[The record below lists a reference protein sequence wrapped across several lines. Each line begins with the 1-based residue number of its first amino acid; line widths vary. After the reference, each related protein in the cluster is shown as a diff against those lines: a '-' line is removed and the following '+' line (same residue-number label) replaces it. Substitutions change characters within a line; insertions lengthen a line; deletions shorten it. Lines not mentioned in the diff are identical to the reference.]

1 MKRNTR
7 TTWPS
12 LASIEQAGLSERPGL
27 AALAYHPVTAIDART
42 IDALKAQRSL
52 IIRLVVRRPLRS
64 QDLCALK
71 LHQNLWCAN
80 GRWTIEFRTA
90 EREWGQLR
98 AQADVYQ
105 LSFPSD
111 LAEQLEEFI
120 DIWRPWLPG
129 QHRPELLT
137 TRTGRPFDTL
147 TLNREIAKAFH
158 QRPPWSISLPHL
170 RHIWASE
177 FLTSTRNF
185 PVAAALL
192 DDTIETVM
200 RRYGRA

>member
-1 MKRNTR
+1 MKHNTR
-7 TTWPS
+7 NGWPS
-12 LASIEQAGLSERPGL
+12 LADIEQAGLSEYPGL
-27 AALAYHPVTAIDART
+27 TALAYHPVTAVDARI
-42 IDALKAQRSL
+42 IDALRAQRSL
-52 IIRLVVRRPLRS
+52 IIRLIVRQPLRS

-71 LHQNLWCAN
+71 LHQDLWCAN
-80 GRWTIEFRTA
+80 GRWTIEFRST
-90 EREWGQLR
+90 ERTWGQPGE
-98 AQADVYQ
+98 QADVYR

-111 LAEQLEEFI
+111 LVWQLEEFI

-129 QHRPELLT
+129 HHRPELLT
-137 TRTGRPFDTL
+137 TRTGLPFDTL
-147 TLNREIAKAFH
+147 TLNREIAKVLH
-158 QRPPWSISLPHL
+158 QRPPWSIGLPHL
-170 RHIWASE
+170 RHIWATE